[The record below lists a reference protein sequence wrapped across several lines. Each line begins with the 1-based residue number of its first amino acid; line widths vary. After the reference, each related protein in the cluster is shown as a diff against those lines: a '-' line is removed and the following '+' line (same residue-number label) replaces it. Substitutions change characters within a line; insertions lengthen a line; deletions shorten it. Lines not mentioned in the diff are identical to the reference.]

1 MSVVDSFLNFVTY
14 GSWKYVKKDP
24 VGAVM
29 IVVGAVLM
37 AFGIPL
43 GEPLLAAGIAKVI
56 GTVLMGAPP
65 RPKQLRDSATYGID
79 QFENPRGPEAIV
91 PILYGTHRVKP
102 VVIAESA
109 NESVEGNASPG
120 SVQNSKMQQFRWLGV
135 IAEGQI
141 SSVTDVEVND
151 RKLLSDERTEKIG
164 TGNGS
169 KKEFTFPHRWVYL
182 GEDEAPAVRVFV
194 DGVEVSWTSRAA
206 TATIVV
212 PQSPSRTS
220 FDLVRDDKTERILSS
235 SVQVY
240 IRGPGHPEARQLKRE
255 GIYKWSAQ
263 KISAFRVRI
272 RWQTRPPSGWTV
284 RITYNYLG
292 ASGTT
297 VAQDGNGDT
306 RVVFGTAPANTKKI
320 TATYRTTPFH
330 GIRIDWRP
338 GTLDQEPLN
347 GFADL
352 EQSRNPAETYLTKNV
367 ALSYST
373 VGREIDNA
381 RIALVAPNGLI
392 QYKDDGGTEAA
403 SVKVRV
409 EYRKLNAASWKLL
422 RAAASE
428 DWTLVGES
436 SSVMRWE
443 IDVRDA
449 LERRARGGDSGALD
463 ALADFDRSAY
473 EFRVMRFTDT
483 STDRMV
489 SNAMHFAAVTE
500 VLYEGYTYPGT
511 ALLGLRGPVGAAV
524 AGSSLRVSCIATRA
538 ALADPRTASG
548 SRDIGSSQNAA
559 LAIRDLVTS
568 ADGEAVERYGVGS
581 FFTDSDL
588 FLGASGEDA
597 GWTAFADYC
606 DEWVHR
612 PGDDTTRAASA
623 TNGER
628 RCRLNLSL
636 DTPQSISETVG
647 DVAMLG
653 YCMASLQGAK
663 WRFPLDL
670 DGDSVFTFVDDV
682 DPTNQNCGAVLLRMD
697 PWEMSPT
704 AVRGEFWNERID
716 YQRDEL
722 LYPVAD
728 LPEGTPLNVR
738 GVDLRGC
745 TRETEAARMLRH
757 LAEQAHA
764 LPYPIAWEAHPG
776 VQHVEAGDIVTV
788 RTKVPYSTGADA
800 LELKVRVLSAKVT
813 SDDDGKLSVKFSGRV
828 MHTTARTLEP
838 IAPPAPSAAPVR
850 IARAVHSLRARVA

>member
-1 MSVVDSFLNFVTY
+1 MSILDSGLNFFTF
-14 GSWKYVKKDP
+14 GTWKYVKKDP

-29 IVVGAVLM
+29 MAVGAIMM

-43 GEPLLAAGIAKVI
+43 GTSVFAAGVAKVI
-56 GTVLMGAPP
+56 GTALMGAPP

-79 QFENPRGPEAIV
+79 QFDNPRGSEAVV
-91 PILYGTHRVKP
+91 PILYGTHRVRP

-109 NESVEGNASPG
+109 SEAVEGDASPG
-120 SVQNSKMQQFRWLGV
+120 SVQKSKRQTFRWLGV
-135 IAEGQI
+135 IAEGEI
-141 SSVTDVEVND
+141 SSVTDVEIND
-151 RKLLSDERTEKIG
+151 RKLLNDERTETIG

-169 KKEFTFPHRWVYL
+169 KKEFTFPQRWVYL

-194 DGVEVSWTSRAA
+194 DGVETSWTQRSA

-212 PQSPSRTS
+212 PASPSRTS
-220 FDLVRDDKTERILSS
+220 FDLVRDDKTERIIPSS
-235 SVQVY
+235 IVVY
-240 IRGPGHPEARQLKRE
+240 IRGPGKAEFRQLKRE

-263 KISAFRVRI
+263 KLSAFRVRI
-272 RWQTRPPSGWTV
+272 RWQTRPASGWTV
-284 RITYNYLG
+284 RVTYNYLG
-292 ASGTT
+292 ASGLT

-306 RVVFGTAPANTKKI
+306 RAVFGTAPANGKKI

-330 GIRIDWRP
+330 GIRIDWRR
-338 GTLDQEPLN
+338 GTLDQEPMN

-352 EQSRNPAETYLTKNV
+352 EQSRNPSETYLTKDTG
-367 ALSYST
+367 LTYST
-373 VGREIDNA
+373 SGREVDNL
-381 RIALVAPNGLI
+381 RLTLVAPSGLI
-392 QYKDDGGTEAA
+392 QYKDDGGTEAT
-403 SVKVRV
+403 SVKVRI
-409 EYRKLNAASWKLL
+409 EYRKLGATAWSLL
-422 RAAASE
+422 RAPTADVWTIFGEASS
-428 DWTLVGES
+428 T
-436 SSVMRWE
+436 MRWE

-449 LERRARGGDSGALD
+449 LEQRSKSGDAAALN

-473 EFRVMRFTDT
+473 ELRVTRLTNI
-483 STDRMV
+483 SNDRMV
-489 SNAMHFAAVTE
+489 SNALHFGVVTE
-500 VLYEGYTYPGT
+500 VVYEGYTYPGT

-548 SRDIGSSQNAA
+548 SRDIGSSQNPA
-559 LAIRDLVTS
+559 LAIRDLLTS
-568 ADGEAVERYGVGS
+568 ADGDAVERYGAGS
-581 FFTDSDL
+581 FFTDADL
-588 FLGASGEDA
+588 YLGASGELA

-606 DEWVHR
+606 DAWVHR
-612 PGDDTTRAASA
+612 PGDDTTRPASA

-653 YCMASLQGAK
+653 YCMAALQGAK

-670 DGDSVFTFVDDV
+670 DGDSVFTFVDSV
-682 DPTNQNCGAVLLRMD
+682 DPANQNCGTVLLRID
-697 PWEMSPT
+697 PWDMSPT

-738 GVDLRGC
+738 GVELRGC

-757 LAEQAHA
+757 LAEQARGR
-764 LPYPIAWEAHPG
+764 PYPIAWDAHPG

-788 RTKVPYSTGADA
+788 RTRVPYSTGASTLD
-800 LELKVRVLSAKVT
+800 LKVRVLSAKVT
-813 SDDDGKLSVKFSGRV
+813 SDEDGKLGVKFTGRV
-828 MHTTARTLEP
+828 MDATARTLEP
-838 IAPPAPSAAPVR
+838 IAPPVPVAEPVR